1 VRWGR
6 TSKQKHVEVPFFLQR
21 RAPIP
26 RAREA
31 TVDAA
36 PRIVEII
43 RTAPVK
49 RMAEKVAEDVE
60 VKRVKRAVLRI
71 YICAQR
77 RRSVQRR
84 ELYKGIADREEDAIN
99 LRVLVCAGPSQQRV
113 DLESA
118 RARAYR

>member
-1 VRWGR
+1 
-6 TSKQKHVEVPFFLQR
+6 VEVPFFLQR

-49 RMAEKVAEDVE
+49 RMAIEIAEDIKVE
-60 VKRVKRAVLRI
+60 RVERAVLRV

-77 RRSVQRR
+77 WRSVERR
-84 ELYKGIADREEDAIN
+84 ELYKGIADREEDTVY
-99 LRVLVCAGPSQQRV
+99 L
-113 DLESA
+113 
-118 RARAYR
+118 